1 MEEPFFRERAGEDG
15 KDDEVK
21 SRVFFFFFFLPT
33 YVSPL

>member
-21 SRVFFFFFFLPT
+21 SRVWVFLPT
-33 YVSPL
+33 YVSSL